1 MHTLSLSP
9 FSAIGKNVKLG
20 EAQKKRLSDVKFIR
34 EMWEAK
40 GQPNHQMFSRSLEKP
55 DHEALHTVVGKLW
68 TLTRLAMGDS
78 DSKRL

>member
-1 MHTLSLSP
+1 MDTQPKNFFFYLNAYTFSLS
-9 FSAIGKNVKLG
+9 FLAIGKNVKLG

-55 DHEALHTVVGKLW
+55 DHEALHTVVGKY
-68 TLTRLAMGDS
+68 G
-78 DSKRL
+78 